1 MTAAAGVP
9 HVPKPSERDRVLRL
23 DFECLQTLP
32 GGLSDVRVWWDDNLG
47 CDHVGKRIDLS
58 SLDNVLPEP
67 STLKAIDHDNV
78 VPILVAPTVEGYPAP
93 MRVVEIVTPYYP
105 LGSLTDA
112 FLRGVRFTP
121 IQSIRIVQAALRGLG
136 HLHEIKGIAHR
147 DIKSGNILLT
157 GDEHVARLADLG
169 LSLIHICFH
178 PTEARH
184 RARPASSSLRRHQ
197 LRSKWHFPSLHSS
210 HRRLR

>member
-169 LSLIHICFH
+169 CAGRMESDGTVPALGNPTLYSPPELIGSCLLY
-178 PTEARH
+178 TSRCV
-184 RARPASSSLRRHQ
+184 
-197 LRSKWHFPSLHSS
+197 
-210 HRRLR
+210 